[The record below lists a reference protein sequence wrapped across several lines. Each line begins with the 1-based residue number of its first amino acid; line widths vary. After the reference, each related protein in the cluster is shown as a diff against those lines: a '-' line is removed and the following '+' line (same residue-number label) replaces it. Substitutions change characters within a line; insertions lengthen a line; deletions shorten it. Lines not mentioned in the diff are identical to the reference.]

1 MCIPT
6 RSWGGSADAF
16 FSSSNR
22 VGLEN
27 GEGTVAKNAKKV
39 IKISSVKIF
48 TDNRLFLLVFSCVKV
63 YNGIVEI
70 LGFL

>member
-1 MCIPT
+1 M
-6 RSWGGSADAF
+6 
-16 FSSSNR
+16 
-22 VGLEN
+22 GLEN

-63 YNGIVEI
+63 YNDIVEI

>member
-1 MCIPT
+1 M
-6 RSWGGSADAF
+6 
-16 FSSSNR
+16 
-22 VGLEN
+22 GLEN
-27 GEGTVAKNAKKV
+27 DEGTVAKNAKKV

-48 TDNRLFLLVFSCVKV
+48 TYNRLFLLVFSCVKV